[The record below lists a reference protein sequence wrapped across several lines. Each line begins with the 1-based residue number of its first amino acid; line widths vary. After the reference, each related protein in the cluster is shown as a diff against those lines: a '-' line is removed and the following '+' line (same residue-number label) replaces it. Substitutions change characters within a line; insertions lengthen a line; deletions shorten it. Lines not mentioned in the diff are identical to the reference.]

1 MVKRRLRRQNLTKAV
16 AKIEQL
22 SFRHISNRFTPLTV
36 LSEDEVEA
44 IHEASLDVLEQVG
57 VEIMS
62 ESGRNL
68 LKDAG
73 AQLASTGDIVYIDRG
88 LVQEGLQTVRPSF
101 CIHARNPKHN
111 IEFGKGKINFATV
124 GSAPHS
130 SDLDRGRR
138 TGNLKDYRD
147 FIRLAQ
153 QLNIIHLFGGYPVEP
168 IDVHPS
174 IRHLECL
181 RDYVLLSD
189 KVFHAYSL
197 GRQRNLDALK
207 IIQIARQL
215 TDEELNEQPSLLTV
229 INSNS
234 PLRYDANMVE
244 GIIEMSLRNQIVVM
258 TPFTLAGAMAPV
270 SLAGAVTQQ
279 NAEVLAGLVISQK
292 TRAGAP
298 FVYGGFTSNVD
309 MRSGSPAFG
318 TPEYMKAAL
327 ASGQMARR
335 YRLPFRSSNTNAANS
350 VDAQSAYESVFSL
363 WGAVNA
369 HADLVLHAA
378 GWMEGGL
385 TASFE
390 KFVMDADLLQM
401 VAEYMLPIKVNQEEI
416 AIDAMRQAGH
426 GGHFFGTDHTQAR
439 YRNAFYSPMI
449 SDWRNFETWSEAGSP
464 QASEH
469 ANRMYKKLLA
479 EYEPPPLD
487 ESVRDELNDFV
498 DSRIRDGGVKTDF

>member
-1 MVKRRLRRQNLTKAV
+1 MVKRRLRRQNLAKAV
-16 AKIEQL
+16 PKIEQL

-62 ESGRNL
+62 EAGRNL

-88 LVQEGLQTVRPSF
+88 LVQECLQTVRPSF

-130 SDLDRGRR
+130 SDLDHGRR

-147 FIRLAQ
+147 FIRLGQ

-215 TDEELNEQPSLLTV
+215 TDEELDEQPSLLTV

-279 NAEVLAGLVISQK
+279 NAEVLAGLVVSQK

-469 ANRMYKKLLA
+469 ANRMYKNLLA

>member
-1 MVKRRLRRQNLTKAV
+1 MVKRRLRRQNLAKAV
-16 AKIEQL
+16 PKIEQH

-62 ESGRNL
+62 EAGRNL

-88 LVQEGLQTVRPSF
+88 LVQECLQTVRPSF

-130 SDLDRGRR
+130 SDLDHGRR

-147 FIRLAQ
+147 FLRLGQ

-215 TDEELNEQPSLLTV
+215 TDEELDEQPSLLTV

-469 ANRMYKKLLA
+469 ANRMYKNLLA

-487 ESVRDELNDFV
+487 EAVRDELNDFV